1 MAQHGHPWQHSKTI
15 VKSSN
20 VKRQVQYIFVKNF
33 WFLRKSIALALIL
46 EKHSQIYLVES
57 FENRTL
63 YFATC

>member
-1 MAQHGHPWQHSKTI
+1 MVQHGHPWWHSKTI

-20 VKRQVQYIFVKNF
+20 AKKQVQHIFIKSF
-33 WFLRKSIALALIL
+33 WFLRKRVALALIL